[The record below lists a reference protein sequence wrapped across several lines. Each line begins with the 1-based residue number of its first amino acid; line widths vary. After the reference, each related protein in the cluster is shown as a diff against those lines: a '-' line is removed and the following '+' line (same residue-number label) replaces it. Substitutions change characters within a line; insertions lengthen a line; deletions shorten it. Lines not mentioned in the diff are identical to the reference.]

1 MANHRKITLSKL
13 LNNVYEKVPVEPTL
27 VAVEVENGM
36 VQIMDSELV
45 AIQMNGESQ
54 PVLVL
59 KPQHKLYVRDDEDS
73 FLSQQREDLT
83 VGPQI
88 TEQEVNQT
96 FYTSYVANIKNLPP
110 DVVPVVFDYLYDD
123 AGIRYRKLAPTFASY
138 HWWKHVHH
146 DNNIYAEEYKQL
158 ILDRRDPLL
167 VRDELLTMTHGK
179 AFCLV
184 SEEKPGEF
192 SLRHIVAEWMR
203 KAGIDIQEYQN
214 TSITH

>member
-1 MANHRKITLSKL
+1 MSFYRCNGCDNMCTADIEEISDATKLFCTLTGK
-13 LNNVYEKVPVEPTL
+13 PDPGFR
-27 VAVEVENGM
+27 EV
-36 VQIMDSELV
+36 DP
-45 AIQMNGESQ
+45 A
-54 PVLVL
+54 
-59 KPQHKLYVRDDEDS
+59 DEDS

-83 VGPQI
+83 LDPQI
-88 TEQEVNQT
+88 TEPQEVSKT
-96 FYTSYVANIKNLPP
+96 YYTSYVANVKNLPP
-110 DVVPVVFDYLYDD
+110 NIVPVVFDYLYDD

-138 HWWKHVHH
+138 HWWKHKHH

-167 VRDELLTMTHGK
+167 VRDELLTMTNGK

-192 SLRHIVAEWMR
+192 SLRHIVSEWMR
-203 KAGIDIQEYQN
+203 KVGIDIQEYQN